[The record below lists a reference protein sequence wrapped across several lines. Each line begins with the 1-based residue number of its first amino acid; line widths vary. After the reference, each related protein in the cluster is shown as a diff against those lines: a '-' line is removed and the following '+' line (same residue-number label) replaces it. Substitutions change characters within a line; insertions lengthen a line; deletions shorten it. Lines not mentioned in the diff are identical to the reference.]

1 MAGALVNLPN
11 SHVKGTG
18 SPAASRGARSLSCLV
33 SPSART
39 RASGSPPS
47 LPEERAQTHTA
58 WLGGQAGFLAQDR
71 HS

>member
-1 MAGALVNLPN
+1 MQRAQAALPQVGEPVL
-11 SHVKGTG
+11 SHVL
-18 SPAASRGARSLSCLV
+18 SP
-33 SPSART
+33 PSARA

-58 WLGGQAGFLAQDR
+58 WLGGQAEFLAQER